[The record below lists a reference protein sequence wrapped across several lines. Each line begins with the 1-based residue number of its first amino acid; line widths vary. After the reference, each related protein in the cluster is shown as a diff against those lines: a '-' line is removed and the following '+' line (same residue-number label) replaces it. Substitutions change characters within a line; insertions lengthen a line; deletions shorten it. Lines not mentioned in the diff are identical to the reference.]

1 MIQKSSDQFIV
12 PTKKDHLIEY
22 QPHSSHDFEYDLSEE
37 ADFDYV
43 PDDLG
48 HAFVDDKSDDT
59 TSEIQQNQDYHEED
73 DEEDQNHSE
82 YKLEYENYTLQR
94 SNSIHDN
101 SPKLELIVNHV
112 TQLTNEIVSTDAKL
126 EINDETED
134 QENFREFSSQ
144 EKETI
149 HTTQWCIKAANT
161 ENLESQSRQKQ
172 EHSATPSIHI
182 SDNSGN
188 SSTNKFVRD
197 VKTMTSAKPNSGCY
211 TKISE
216 SSEILAKSWAI
227 QLDELTHEQKILA
240 RKAINDILFEACM
253 GHLVVGSNGRVI
265 TNNNNDYKNLNAAKD
280 LLSEEVES
288 GEIYEQMQV
297 TTSMPASTSTTTPS
311 LTNASDGGS
320 NSIALIISASE
331 ASASKVQRT
340 DEWLKL

>member
-1 MIQKSSDQFIV
+1 MMQKSSDQFIV

-22 QPHSSHDFEYDLSEE
+22 QPHSSHDFDYDLNEE

-59 TSEIQQNQDYHEED
+59 TSEIQQNHDYHEED
-73 DEEDQNHSE
+73 DEDDRNHSE

-126 EINDETED
+126 EINNETED
-134 QENFREFSSQ
+134 QENFHEFASQ
-144 EKETI
+144 EKDTI
-149 HTTQWCIKAANT
+149 HTTRWC
-161 ENLESQSRQKQ
+161 ENVESQSRQKQ
-172 EHSATPSIHI
+172 EHSSTTHSMHI
-182 SDNSGN
+182 SDNSGC

-197 VKTMTSAKPNSGCY
+197 VKTMTSAKPNGGCY
-211 TKISE
+211 SKISE

-253 GHLVVGSNGRVI
+253 GHLVVGSNGRVS

-280 LLSEEVES
+280 RLSEEVES

-297 TTSMPASTSTTTPS
+297 TTSMPASTSNTTPA
-311 LTNASDGGS
+311 LTNAGDGGS
-320 NSIALIISASE
+320 NSIALIIPASE